1 MKKSDDLVQA
11 IVGLREAEALCIVKT
26 RLDTGDEPLS
36 ILDDTREALM
46 IVGHRFETGDY
57 FIPELI
63 FSGEI
68 MKEIS
73 TLIKPHVTGDI
84 LSEYA
89 GTVVLGTVKGD
100 IHDIGKDMVAFM
112 LEINGFKVHDLGV
125 DVSADRFIT
134 CVKETKAQIVG
145 LSAFLTGC
153 IESMKATVMAI
164 QKTGL
169 RDNVKIMIGGNF
181 ISDLVCNEVG
191 ADDWG
196 KDAGAAVRLARMW
209 ARNEG

>member
-1 MKKSDDLVQA
+1 MKKSDDLVQS
-11 IVGLREAEALCIVKT
+11 IVDLREAEAIRIVKM
-26 RLDTGDEPLS
+26 RLDTGEDPLR

-46 IVGHRFETGDY
+46 IVGQRFETGDY

-68 MKEIS
+68 MKGIS
-73 TLIKPHVTGDI
+73 ALIKPLLTGEI
-84 LSEYA
+84 KREYI
-89 GTVVLGTVKGD
+89 GTVVIGTVKGD
-100 IHDIGKDMVAFM
+100 IHDIGKDMVSFM

-125 DVSADRFIT
+125 DVSTDRFVT
-134 CVKETKAQIVG
+134 CVKETKAQVVG

-153 IESMKATVMAI
+153 IESMKATVLAL
-164 QKTGL
+164 QDAGL

-191 ADDWG
+191 ADGWG
-196 KDAGAAVRLARMW
+196 IDAGAAVRLARMW
-209 ARNEG
+209 TRNEG

>member
-11 IVGLREAEALCIVKT
+11 IIELREAEALGIVKM
-26 RLDTGDEPLS
+26 RLDTGEEPLS

-73 TLIKPHVTGDI
+73 ALIKPLITI
-84 LSEYA
+84 EIKSEYV
-89 GTVVLGTVKGD
+89 GTVVFGTVKGD
-100 IHDIGKDMVAFM
+100 IHDIGKDMVSFM
-112 LEINGFKVHDLGV
+112 LEINGFEVHDLGV
-125 DVSADRFIT
+125 DVSADRFVT
-134 CVKETKAQIVG
+134 CVKETKAQVVG

-153 IESMKATVMAI
+153 IESMKATVLAL
-164 QKTGL
+164 QEAGL
-169 RDNVKIMIGGNF
+169 RDNVKVMIGGNF
-181 ISDLVCNEVG
+181 ISDLVCKEVG
-191 ADDWG
+191 ADGWG
-196 KDAGAAVRLARMW
+196 IDAGAAVRLARMW
-209 ARNEG
+209 TWNEG

>member
-11 IVGLREAEALCIVKT
+11 IIELREAEALGIVKM
-26 RLDTGDEPLS
+26 RLDTGEEPLS

-46 IVGHRFETGDY
+46 IVGHRFEAGDY

-73 TLIKPHVTGDI
+73 ALIKPLMTSEI
-84 LSEYA
+84 KSEYV
-89 GTVVLGTVKGD
+89 GTVVIGTVKGD
-100 IHDIGKDMVAFM
+100 IHDIGKDMVSFM
-112 LEINGFKVHDLGV
+112 LEINGFEVQDLGV
-125 DVSADRFIT
+125 DVSADRFVT
-134 CVKETKAQIVG
+134 CVKETKAQVVG

-153 IESMKATVMAI
+153 IESMKATVLAL
-164 QKTGL
+164 QEAGL

-191 ADDWG
+191 ADGWG
-196 KDAGAAVRLARMW
+196 IDAGAAVRLTRMW
-209 ARNEG
+209 TRNEG